1 MAHEG
6 KHAGRRPI
14 RHLRTRAA
22 RGAVVMEVSF
32 TNRVVVVLLAA
43 TALLSLLCI
52 LAMSETR
59 DTALGDAE
67 PGRGPA
73 TCPRTFEDTNA
84 DR

>member
-1 MAHEG
+1 VFGAAATPVVAAPLLTG
-6 KHAGRRPI
+6 AS
-14 RHLRTRAA
+14 RT
-22 RGAVVMEVSF
+22 AVGF
-32 TNRVVVVLLAA
+32 LLAA
-43 TALLSLLCI
+43 IALLSLLCI

-59 DTALGDAE
+59 DTALGDPE